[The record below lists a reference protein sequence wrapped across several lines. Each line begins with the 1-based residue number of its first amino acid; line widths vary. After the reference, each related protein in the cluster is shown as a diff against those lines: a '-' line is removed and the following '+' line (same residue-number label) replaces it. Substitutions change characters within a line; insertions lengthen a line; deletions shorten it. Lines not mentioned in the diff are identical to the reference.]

1 MKFRKAIYYLVYVPT
16 LLLASVFVITIGQL
30 MPMSARLS
38 IGTLWNRLVSLS
50 LLRTTTGIKVDSQGL
65 ENIPKGNFVA
75 ISNHQ
80 CEWET
85 LHLCYLLNPVVSILK
100 KELLRIPFFG
110 WALWGS
116 GHIGI
121 DRKDS
126 RGSIKRIEGLGRKR
140 LAKGVNVLIF
150 PEGTRVPLGEF
161 RRFTRTAAKLAIE
174 AKVPLLPIAH
184 NAGNF
189 WGPSGEL
196 NQGTIKLVVGK
207 PIETEGRD
215 PKNLTEEAEKWI
227 RETAGLPTEKPKKE
241 PKEGK

>member
-1 MKFRKAIYYLVYVPT
+1 MKFRKSVYYLIYIPT

-30 MPMSARLS
+30 MPMSVRLS
-38 IGTLWNRLVSLS
+38 IATLWNRLVSIS
-50 LLRTTTGIKVDSQGL
+50 LLRATTGIRVDSQYR
-65 ENIPKGNFVA
+65 EKIPSGNFVA

-126 RGSIKRIEGLGRKR
+126 RGSIKRIESLGKKR
-140 LAKGVNVLIF
+140 LAAGVNVLIF
-150 PEGTRVPLGEF
+150 PEGTRVPIGEF

-174 AKVPLLPIAH
+174 AGVPLLPIAH
-184 NAGNF
+184 NAGHC
-189 WGPSGEL
+189 WSPSGKFSH
-196 NQGTIKLVVGK
+196 GKIKIIVGE
-207 PIETEGRD
+207 PIDTTGRD
-215 PKNLTEEAEKWI
+215 PKSLTDEAEKWI
-227 RETAGLPTEKPKKE
+227 RENADLPTAKAV
-241 PKEGK
+241 GK